1 MNKKRQKT
9 KTPAASSPSFNLAQH
24 ESKPYFFP
32 ALGLCGLLMGI
43 LLFDANLSLTGDNAQ
58 FINLGRSLAEGY
70 GLAETIEGEPIPH
83 TKYPFGFPLLLAIVH
98 ILFPANLIALK
109 SLVVLLYAISIP
121 LTYFLIREF
130 ATPPLALGVSA
141 LCLASPHLLDY
152 SHQVMSEI
160 PFLLFS
166 LISLLLLHRAY
177 LPGHRQAHNGSS
189 TKVTKD
195 TKGRKPFLFRVC
207 YLLRGVVGF
216 ACARPSWILFAIIA
230 IIAACYIRSAGIILI
245 GTGIIFFALHKKW
258 KETGLIALGS
268 LLLVLPWQIRN
279 ASLGGTPYIQQLLS
293 INPYRPEEG
302 MLTLTTL
309 IERILENLEIYGLH
323 VIPQIFVPTFISST
337 DPGFSTYFVGL
348 VFSGMILYALI
359 TGLIKRHLLIV
370 YLTCYLCLYI
380 LWPQVWSDTRFLVP
394 AFPIFFYAIL
404 TSMDELLQLLA
415 RALKKTASR
424 AGVVLFFLF
433 LLGSNIFETHAL
445 SQRIGWLPSNW
456 DNYFA
461 AAEWIKNNTEPDV
474 KIICR
479 KPYLMNAITNR
490 KAAGYLWKTPDQVIA
505 DFEKKSIG
513 IVVVDQLGFR
523 STPEF
528 LVPTIQAYENRFE
541 LLHIVR
547 DPNTYVLKFK

>member
-1 MNKKRQKT
+1 
-9 KTPAASSPSFNLAQH
+9 
-24 ESKPYFFP
+24 
-32 ALGLCGLLMGI
+32 MGI
-43 LLFDANLSLTGDNAQ
+43 FLFDANLSLTGDNAQ

-98 ILFPANLIALK
+98 IIFPANLIALK

-121 LTYFLIREF
+121 LTYLLIREF
-130 ATPPLALGVSA
+130 AAPPLSLGVSA

-166 LISLLLLHRAY
+166 LIALLLLHRA
-177 LPGHRQAHNGSS
+177 QKSS
-189 TKVTKD
+189 TLST
-195 TKGRKPFLFRVC
+195 LA
-207 YLLRGVVGF
+207 L
-216 ACARPSWILFAIIA
+216 AIIA
-230 IIAACYIRSAGIILI
+230 IIAAYYIRSAGIILV
-245 GTGIIFFALHKKW
+245 GTGILFFALHKKW
-258 KETGLIALGS
+258 KETGLIAAGS
-268 LLLVLPWQIRN
+268 LLLALPWQIRN

-302 MLTLTTL
+302 ALTFATL
-309 IERILENLEIYGLH
+309 IERILANLEIYGLH
-323 VIPQIFVPTFISST
+323 VIPQIFVPTFTPSSYT

-359 TGLIKRHLLIV
+359 TGLLKRHLLIV

-380 LWPQVWSDTRFLVP
+380 LWPDVWSDTRFLVP
-394 AFPIFFYAIL
+394 AIPIFFYAIL
-404 TSMDELLQLLA
+404 TSMDELLKLLA

-433 LLGSNIFETHAL
+433 LLGSNIYETNNLAE
-445 SQRIGWLPSNW
+445 RIGWLPPNW
-456 DNYFA
+456 DNYFV

-474 KIICR
+474 KIACR

-490 KAAGYLWKTPDQVIA
+490 KAAGYAWKTPDEIIA
-505 DFEKKSIG
+505 DFEKKSIE
-513 IVVVDQLGFR
+513 IVVIDQIGFR

-528 LVPTIQAYENRFE
+528 LVPAIQAYESRFE
-541 LLHIVR
+541 VLHIVR
-547 DPNTYVLKFK
+547 NPNTYVLKFK

>member
-1 MNKKRQKT
+1 MSKKRRKHR
-9 KTPAASSPSFNLAQH
+9 KIEPPKASSPSFNLAQW
-24 ESKPYFFP
+24 ESKPYFLP

-70 GLAETIEGEPIPH
+70 GLSETIEGEPIPH

-98 ILFPANLIALK
+98 IIFPGNLIALK

-121 LTYFLIREF
+121 LTYLLIRRF
-130 ATPPLALGVSA
+130 AAPPIALGASA

-160 PFLLFS
+160 PFLLCS
-166 LISLLLLHRAY
+166 LTALLLLHR
-177 LPGHRQAHNGSS
+177 AHNGSS
-189 TKVTKD
+189 TKDTKD
-195 TKGRKPFLFRVC
+195 TKGGKPFFLRVSLC
-207 YLLRGVVGF
+207 S
-216 ACARPSWILFAIIA
+216 SWILLAIIA
-230 IIAACYIRSAGIILI
+230 IIAAYYIRSAGIILV
-245 GTGIIFFALHKKW
+245 GTGILFFALHKKW
-258 KETGLIALGS
+258 KETGIIAIGS
-268 LLLVLPWQIRN
+268 LLLALPWQIRN

-302 MLTLTTL
+302 LLTFATL

-323 VIPQIFVPTFISST
+323 VIPQIFLPTFISASYT

-348 VFSGMILYALI
+348 VFSGIILYALI

-370 YLTCYLCLYI
+370 YLTCYLGLYI
-380 LWPQVWSDTRFLVP
+380 LWPDMWSDTRFLVP
-394 AFPIFFYAIL
+394 AIPIFFYAIL

-424 AGVVLFFLF
+424 AGVVLFFLL
-433 LLGSNIFETHAL
+433 LLGSNIFATHAL
-445 SQRIGWLPSNW
+445 SQRIGWLPPNW
-456 DNYFA
+456 DNYFV
-461 AAEWIKNNTEPDV
+461 AAEWIKNNIEPDV

-490 KAAGYLWKTPDQVIA
+490 KAAGYAWKTPDEVIA
-505 DFEKKSIG
+505 DFEKKRIS

-528 LVPTIQAYENRFE
+528 LVPAIQAHENRFRI
-541 LLHIVR
+541 LHIVR
-547 DPNTYVLKFK
+547 NPDTYVLQFK